1 MERLME
7 VVLLFFCYS
16 FLGWAWETVYVS
28 LKQKHFAYRGFLV
41 GPITPIYGFAILG
54 VLYFLQP
61 FTQNIVLLFI
71 GAFIICSIAEFVTSW
86 VLEKLFHASWW
97 DYHDVPFNI
106 QGRVA
111 LPISIFWGICCVVI
125 VKEVQPFLL
134 EKVRVV
140 LAKTGDIFPILFSS
154 IMTVDLIYTII
165 SMAGFAKFIG
175 ELNTSLAEKKDEM
188 VTGLQ
193 EIRESLAEKKENME
207 GLVETRGKKLTQWLT
222 ELKQQPER
230 LRKIP
235 HMTFHQRRLLKSFD
249 RVNFKNSAFSREEIR
264 RFIQELQRKK

>member
-1 MERLME
+1 MEQVLE

-61 FTQNIVLLFI
+61 FTQNIFLLFV
-71 GAFIICSIAEFVTSW
+71 GAVVICSVAEFVTSW

-97 DYHDVPFNI
+97 DYHDVPLNI

-111 LPISIFWGICCVVI
+111 LPISIFWGVCCVLI
-125 VKEVQPFLL
+125 VKVAQPFLL
-134 EKVRVV
+134 EKVRFV
-140 LAKTGDIFPILFSS
+140 LTKTGAFFPVLFST
-154 IMTVDLIYTII
+154 ITLVDLVYTVI
-165 SMAGFAKFIG
+165 SMAGFAKFIR
-175 ELNTSLAEKKDEM
+175 ELNT
-188 VTGLQ
+188 V
-193 EIRESLAEKKENME
+193 LAEKKEEVADNLAEVREGLTLKKENME
-207 GLVETRGKKLTQWLT
+207 NLVEVRRKKISQWLND
-222 ELKQQPER
+222 LKAHPEK

-235 HMTFHQRRLLKSFD
+235 QINSHQRRLLRNFD
-249 RVNFKNSAFSREEIR
+249 RLEFKNSAFSREEIR
-264 RFIQELQRKK
+264 RFIQELQKKK